1 MENLVKSLR
10 GRKFCVIKSI
20 ATGLPYLDEKYRCY
34 LFEKKKEAINF
45 VDDAKM
51 ADGIILKY
59 EDINEIDSHILK
71 RIVFQGAKFVALKL
85 DGEPDYFDIKVS
97 KLKIKDNSYKNS
109 ILNGLIC
116 QLKQTKKAKYLRAMR
131 KTHFIMPIL
140 VDKRKEGAYPSM
152 HYIYATMGK
161 TKPYYVLFSTVN
173 DFENWNRNQPGQW
186 DCIEIIMED
195 FNQIRLK
202 NAVVINPMTDKLVL
216 TGKQVDM
223 ISEEKKKK

>member
-10 GRKFCVIKSI
+10 GRKFCIITSVI
-20 ATGLPYLDEKYRCY
+20 TGLPYLDEKYRCY
-34 LFEKKKEAINF
+34 IFEKKREAINF
-45 VDDAKM
+45 VDDAKL

-59 EDINEIDSHILK
+59 EDINEIDSRILK
-71 RIVFQGAKFVALKL
+71 KIVFQGAKILTLKF
-85 DGEPDYFDIKVS
+85 DGEPDYLDIRVS
-97 KLKIKDNSYKNS
+97 KLKIKDNSYKNN

-140 VDKRKEGAYPSM
+140 VDNRKEGAYPSM

-161 TKPYYVLFSTVN
+161 TKPYYVLFSTVD
-173 DFENWNRNQPGQW
+173 DFENWNRNQSRKW

-223 ISEEKKKK
+223 ISEDKK

>member
-1 MENLVKSLR
+1 MDNLVNSLR
-10 GRKFCVIKSI
+10 GRKFCVIMSV
-20 ATGLPYLDEKYRCY
+20 ATGLPYLDEKYGCY
-34 LFEKKKEAINF
+34 FFEKKKEAIDF
-45 VDDAKM
+45 IEDAKIV
-51 ADGIILKY
+51 DGIKLKY
-59 EDINEIDSHILK
+59 EDIKEIDSYILK
-71 RIVFQGAKFVALKL
+71 KIIFQGAKIIIVKI

-161 TKPYYVLFSTVN
+161 TKPYYVLFSTLN
-173 DFENWNRNQPGQW
+173 EFENWNRNQPGKW

-223 ISEEKKKK
+223 ISEEKKK